1 MTRQLIGLCALAAG
15 LATSGFAQQQ
25 KVGVINIQ
33 GAIVST
39 KDGQKAAAEL
49 ETNAAPKRKAI
60 EAKQNEINGLKDQ
73 LQKGANT
80 LSDQA
85 KNDLYRTIDQKTKS
99 LNRDMQDTQ
108 DELDQAQ
115 QKVLQDLGNKMLAV
129 INKYALANGY
139 TLILD
144 VSNPQTPVLWASTG
158 IDITKEIVSEYDQEH
173 GGATTTSTSAPAV
186 TGKPPINT
194 ALPASSRP
202 AAPGTPAR
210 KP

>member
-1 MTRQLIGLCALAAG
+1 MTRQVLGFCALAAG
-15 LATSGFAQQQ
+15 LASFGFAQQQ
-25 KVGVINIQ
+25 KVGIINIQ

-49 ETNAAPKRKAI
+49 EAKAMPKRKAI
-60 EAKQNEINGLKDQ
+60 EVKQNEINGLKDQ

-99 LNRDMQDTQ
+99 LNRDMEDTQ
-108 DELDQAQ
+108 AELDQEQ
-115 QKVLQDLGNKMLAV
+115 QKLLNDLGQKMLAV
-129 INKYALANGY
+129 IGKYGVDKGY

-144 VSNPQTPVLWASTG
+144 VSNPQTPVIWASTG
-158 IDITKEIVSEYDQEH
+158 IDITKDIIDLYDKQS
-173 GGATTTSTSAPAV
+173 GAPATTSAAPS
-186 TGKPPINT
+186 GKPPINT
-194 ALPASSRP
+194 ATPPAT
-202 AAPGTPAR
+202 PGTAR